1 VAVAPAGVAA
11 LLSSGGASTG
21 GAALGG
27 VATIAVGV
35 LISWVGYLTF
45 SGRWT
50 LLVTSR
56 QFPPMPW
63 YFGFLPVF
71 AGPAFLVGGL
81 GELLLATSLTAVRY
95 IGLVLFFAGCAG
107 LLVGIA
113 FGFHLPRRLRPRW
126 YTERAPA
133 AGSGPGVVSR
143 PGVSGPGVSG
153 PAAGSG
159 PGGAAGP
166 GVAAG
171 PAERRLLRRQAE
183 RGMKLNRELG
193 QERSSAAPP
202 PDRQVR
208 LIHHLGLS
216 NPRSSEEEAREIT
229 GVSRPRLLVNG
240 RISGPLPY
248 ATKVSEVPRKG
259 ALWVV
264 PGRMLFVQSADED
277 RRLDESYFVEIPAD
291 KLYGMRP
298 GRSDQGHAAL
308 ELDVDRGTLAFE
320 FDGDIESLLRDVRE
334 VLNA

>member
-1 VAVAPAGVAA
+1 MAVAPAGVAA

-126 YTERAPA
+126 YTERAP
-133 AGSGPGVVSR
+133 
-143 PGVSGPGVSG
+143 
-153 PAAGSG
+153 
-159 PGGAAGP
+159 GAAS
-166 GVAAG
+166 G
-171 PAERRLLRRQAE
+171 PAERRPLRRQAE

-308 ELDVDRGTLAFE
+308 ELDVDRGKLAFE

>member
-1 VAVAPAGVAA
+1 VAVATAGVAA
-11 LLSSGGASTG
+11 LVSSGGGSSG

-35 LISWVGYLTF
+35 LISWIGYLTF

-63 YFGFLPVF
+63 YLGFLPVF
-71 AGPAFLVGGL
+71 AGPALLVGGL
-81 GELLLATSLTAVRY
+81 GELLLATSVTVLRY

-107 LLVGIA
+107 LLAGIA

-126 YTERAPA
+126 YTERASA
-133 AGSGPGVVSR
+133 TA
-143 PGVSGPGVSG
+143 SG
-153 PAAGSG
+153 PAQASG
-159 PGGAAGP
+159 KARGQQ
-166 GVAAG
+166 
-171 PAERRLLRRQAE
+171 LRRQAE
-183 RGMKLNRELG
+183 RGAKLNRELD

-202 PDRQVR
+202 PDRPVR

-248 ATKVSEVPRKG
+248 ATKVSEVPRRG

-308 ELDVDRGTLAFE
+308 ELDVDRGKLAFE
-320 FDGDIESLLRDVRE
+320 FEGDVESLLRDVRE

>member
-1 VAVAPAGVAA
+1 VAVATAGVAA
-11 LLSSGGASTG
+11 LVSSAGASTG

-27 VATIAVGV
+27 AATIAIGV

-71 AGPAFLVGGL
+71 AGPALLVGGL
-81 GELLLATSLTAVRY
+81 GELLLATSLTAARY

-107 LLVGIA
+107 LLAGIA

-133 AGSGPGVVSR
+133 AAPVKAQASGK
-143 PGVSGPGVSG
+143 
-153 PAAGSG
+153 AQ
-159 PGGAAGP
+159 
-166 GVAAG
+166 
-171 PAERRLLRRQAE
+171 RRQLRRQAE
-183 RGMKLNRELG
+183 RGMTLNRELD
-193 QERSSAAPP
+193 QERSSAGPR

-208 LIHHLGLS
+208 LVHHLGLS

-229 GVSRPRLLVNG
+229 GVSRPRLLVKG

-298 GRSDQGHAAL
+298 GTSDEGHAAL
-308 ELDVDRGTLAFE
+308 ELDVDRGKLAFE
-320 FDGDIESLLRDVRE
+320 FDGDVESLLRDVRE

>member
-1 VAVAPAGVAA
+1 
-11 LLSSGGASTG
+11 
-21 GAALGG
+21 
-27 VATIAVGV
+27 
-35 LISWVGYLTF
+35 
-45 SGRWT
+45 
-50 LLVTSR
+50 
-56 QFPPMPW
+56 MPW

-95 IGLVLFFAGCAG
+95 IGLVLFFTGCAG

-133 AGSGPGVVSR
+133 AASGPRVASGPGVA
-143 PGVSGPGVSG
+143 P
-153 PAAGSG
+153 
-159 PGGAAGP
+159 
-166 GVAAG
+166 G
-171 PAERRLLRRQAE
+171 PAERRQLRRQAE

-208 LIHHLGLS
+208 LVHHLGLS

-308 ELDVDRGTLAFE
+308 ELDVDRGKLAFE

>member
-1 VAVAPAGVAA
+1 M
-11 LLSSGGASTG
+11 LLSSGGASSG

-35 LISWVGYLTF
+35 LLSWVGYLTF

-56 QFPPMPW
+56 HFPPMPW
-63 YFGFLPVF
+63 YLGFLPVF
-71 AGPAFLVGGL
+71 AGPALLVGGL

-113 FGFHLPRRLRPRW
+113 FGFHLPRRLRPHW
-126 YTERAPA
+126 YTEQ
-133 AGSGPGVVSR
+133 GPGAA
-143 PGVSGPGVSG
+143 SGK
-153 PAAGSG
+153 
-159 PGGAAGP
+159 
-166 GVAAG
+166 
-171 PAERRLLRRQAE
+171 AERRQLRRQAE
-183 RGMKLNRELG
+183 RGMKLNRELD

-202 PDRQVR
+202 PDRRVR
-208 LIHHLGLS
+208 LVHHLGLS

-248 ATKVSEVPRKG
+248 ATKVCEVPRKG

-298 GRSDQGHAAL
+298 GRSDEGHAAL
-308 ELDVDRGTLAFE
+308 ELDVDRGKLAFE
-320 FDGDIESLLRDVRE
+320 FDGDVESLLRDVRE

>member
-1 VAVAPAGVAA
+1 
-11 LLSSGGASTG
+11 
-21 GAALGG
+21 
-27 VATIAVGV
+27 
-35 LISWVGYLTF
+35 
-45 SGRWT
+45 
-50 LLVTSR
+50 
-56 QFPPMPW
+56 
-63 YFGFLPVF
+63 
-71 AGPAFLVGGL
+71 
-81 GELLLATSLTAVRY
+81 
-95 IGLVLFFAGCAG
+95 
-107 LLVGIA
+107 
-113 FGFHLPRRLRPRW
+113 
-126 YTERAPA
+126 
-133 AGSGPGVVSR
+133 
-143 PGVSGPGVSG
+143 
-153 PAAGSG
+153 
-159 PGGAAGP
+159 
-166 GVAAG
+166 
-171 PAERRLLRRQAE
+171 ERRPLRRQAE

-308 ELDVDRGTLAFE
+308 ELDVDRGKLAFE

>member
-1 VAVAPAGVAA
+1 M
-11 LLSSGGASTG
+11 
-21 GAALGG
+21 
-27 VATIAVGV
+27 AVGV
-35 LISWVGYLTF
+35 LISWIGYLTF

-63 YFGFLPVF
+63 YLGFLPVF
-71 AGPAFLVGGL
+71 AGPALLVGGL
-81 GELLLATSLTAVRY
+81 GELLLATSVTVLRY

-126 YTERAPA
+126 YTERASA
-133 AGSGPGVVSR
+133 TA
-143 PGVSGPGVSG
+143 SG
-153 PAAGSG
+153 PAEASG
-159 PGGAAGP
+159 KARG
-166 GVAAG
+166 
-171 PAERRLLRRQAE
+171 RQLRRQAE
-183 RGMKLNRELG
+183 RGTKLNRELDR
-193 QERSSAAPP
+193 ERSSAAPP
-202 PDRQVR
+202 PDRPVR

-308 ELDVDRGTLAFE
+308 ELDVDRGKLAFE
-320 FDGDIESLLRDVRE
+320 FEGDVESLLRDVRE